1 VGIDKHIAKAMGL
14 RDDELDYV
22 YQNPEGDIVFLPI
35 MQIYNDAFFEAE
47 YKNITNWAEAYV
59 NDNPTALYE
68 RYILNYT
75 QFSAAKTL
83 TEAKELQKLVFDN
96 DGKVKPI
103 GRFIDEANEYKKQI
117 SDTWLRVEYD
127 NAIGNA
133 VMADKWQQ
141 IEEDK
146 DIYPYWKYETMHDS
160 RVRHDHAELDGK
172 VFEIGDEFGDS
183 VVPRN
188 DWNCRCRAVSTDH
201 GKPQT
206 KAQSKELLEKYVN
219 EQFRFNP
226 AKQGMFPKKDCP
238 YIEALNEAKGKAS
251 FVDLPKVP
259 NITPFEEKYNQIKSS
274 AKELDEDLGSKIR
287 DKHDTLME
295 LRAKY
300 SNLLK
305 EEKKLWKEKDL
316 DNYTIINNERKDT
329 YEEMKKHFEEKEL
342 LEKNYSIK
350 AAEILKNSNPS
361 TKFETTASKAQYKS
375 LQNLKQGEE
384 IFRKIVSDKMLTSE
398 EKCGVKGLKDGS
410 RARYRLGEI
419 AITKTEPIE
428 TICHELGHF
437 LEATNKEYF
446 EEIKAFYERRTKG
459 EPLKKLNKITKLPY
473 KNNEVAKEDKFKD
486 PYIGKWYENH
496 RGEQKATEITS
507 MWFTQSLKDLHNFIK
522 DDEDYFISVYK
533 LLNK

>member
-1 VGIDKHIAKAMGL
+1 MGIDKHIAKAIGL

-22 YQNPEGDIVFLPI
+22 YQNPEGDIIFLPI

-47 YKNITNWAEAYV
+47 YNSITKWAEAYA
-59 NDNPTALYE
+59 NEAPTALYE

-83 TEAKELQKLVFDN
+83 TEAKDLQKLVFDN

-103 GRFIDEANEYKKQI
+103 GRFINEANEYKKQI

-127 NAIGNA
+127 NAIGNG
-133 VMADKWQQ
+133 VMGDKWQQ

-146 DIYPYWKYETMHDS
+146 DLYPYWKYETMHDS

-188 DWNCRCRAVSTDH
+188 DWNCRCRAISVDY

-206 KAQSKELLEKYVN
+206 KAQSKELLDKYVN

-238 YIEALNEAKGKAS
+238 YIEALNEAKGKEK
-251 FVDLPKVP
+251 FIDLPKQESKS
-259 NITPFEEKYNQIKSS
+259 TFEDKYKQVKDN
-274 AKELDEDLGSKIR
+274 AKKLQDDLGSKIKAKEDIIKPLQEKNNDLYKKQSTHFKNNETESYNSIR
-287 DKHDTLME
+287 DERKEIIDEIKKHIE
-295 LRAKY
+295 EK
-300 SNLLK
+300 NLLK
-305 EEKKLWKEKDL
+305 KD
-316 DNYTIINNERKDT
+316 YA
-329 YEEMKKHFEEKEL
+329 
-342 LEKNYSIK
+342 IK
-350 AAEILKNSNPS
+350 AANILKSDNPS
-361 TKFETTASKAQYKS
+361 INFKIDGSKAQFKS
-375 LQNLKQGEE
+375 LVNLKDGE
-384 IFRKIVSDKMLTSE
+384 IAFKNIVNKDLLDGKSNA
-398 EKCGVKGLKDGS
+398 GVKGLKDGS
-410 RARYRLGEI
+410 RAFHSAGKI
-419 AITKTEPIE
+419 AIAKTESIE

-437 LEATNKEYF
+437 LEAENKEYF
-446 EEIKAFYERRTKG
+446 ESIKEFYERRTKG

-473 KNNEVAKEDKFKD
+473 SNTEVTKEDKFSN
-486 PYIGKWYENH
+486 PYIGKWYANY
-496 RGEQKATEITS
+496 RGEQRATEITS
-507 MWFTQSLKDLHNFIK
+507 MWFTESLTNLHNFIEN
-522 DDEDYFISVYK
+522 DEDYFLTVFK